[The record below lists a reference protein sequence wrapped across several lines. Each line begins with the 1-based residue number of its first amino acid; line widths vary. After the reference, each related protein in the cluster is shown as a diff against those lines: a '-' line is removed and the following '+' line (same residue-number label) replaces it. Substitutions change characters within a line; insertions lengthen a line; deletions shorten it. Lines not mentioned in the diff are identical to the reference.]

1 MQQKVNLVTIAG
13 ADGTIEYTDV
23 LILRGQ
29 EGIYIETTER
39 IGKDDDGNDLNQ
51 NKLIL
56 YPWEKVVS
64 LAWTEKTLIE
74 SVKQAAILE
83 ALQDLEEFLDDYDD
97 DDEDE
102 DEDEDEETQE
112 TVGTPAE
119 STEDEDTRDNPEINP
134 YD

>member
-13 ADGTIEYTDV
+13 TEGAIEYTDV

-29 EGIYIETTER
+29 EGIYIETSER

-51 NKLIL
+51 NKLVM

-74 SVKQAAILE
+74 SVKQAAIME
-83 ALQDLEEFLDDYDD
+83 ALQDLEEFLEDY
-97 DDEDE
+97 EDE
-102 DEDEDEETQE
+102 DEDEDESEVTA
-112 TVGTPAE
+112 GTPAE
-119 STEDEDTRDNPEINP
+119 STDTVESSEDTRDNPEVNP